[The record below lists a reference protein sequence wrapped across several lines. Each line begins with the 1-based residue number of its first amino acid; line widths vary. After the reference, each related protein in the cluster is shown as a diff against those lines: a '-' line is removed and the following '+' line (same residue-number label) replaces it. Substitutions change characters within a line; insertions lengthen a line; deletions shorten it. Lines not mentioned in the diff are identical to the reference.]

1 MAPTVVLSFLD
12 APVVTGPARGL
23 IHLARALPP
32 DVRLHV
38 AILRGKGAGPVPP
51 LDEISGGALTVHE
64 IQERGAFD
72 PTIVANAVRIAW
84 RVGARAVQSHSYKPH
99 LIAMAVRAARRVPW
113 VGHHHGWTAENDK
126 VKRYHRI
133 DAWSL
138 PKANRVVAVAESA
151 RRIVEHEGVSADK
164 VVVIPNAVDA
174 KDLTTPLTREEARE
188 KLGIPQGEFVAA
200 VVGRLSHEKGQDL
213 ALRALATARAQGAD
227 VTFALAGDGPDR
239 AMLEA
244 LAKEL
249 DLGLAVRFLGHQKH
263 VGVVYKACDMLV
275 MPSRS
280 EAMPNALLE
289 AMTLGLP
296 VVATR
301 VGGVPEVADDGEMAW
316 IVDPESADALSR
328 AVVDCVARPDE
339 RARRVAAARQRAVE
353 RHDPARRAE
362 RYLRVYDALGVRR

>member
-1 MAPTVVLSFLD
+1 MASTVVLSFLD

-23 IHLARALPP
+23 IHLGRALPP

-38 AILRGKGAGPVPP
+38 AILRGKGAGPVPR
-51 LDEISGGALTVHE
+51 LDELSGGAVTVHE
-64 IQERGAFD
+64 IQERGAYD
-72 PTIVANAVRIAW
+72 PGIVARAAAIAW
-84 RVGARAVQSHSYKPH
+84 RVDARVVQSHSYKPH
-99 LIAMAVRAARRVPW
+99 LIAMAVRAVKRVPW

-138 PKANRVVAVAESA
+138 PRANRVVAVANSA
-151 RRIVEHEGVSADK
+151 RDIVVHEGVAPEK

-174 KDLTTPLTREEARE
+174 RDISTPLSRDEARAA
-188 KLGIPQGEFVAA
+188 LGIPAGDFVAA

-213 ALRALATARAQGAD
+213 ALRALASARAQGAD

-239 AMLEA
+239 EMLEG

-249 DLGLAVRFLGHQKH
+249 GLGLAVRFLGHQKQ

-316 IVDPESADALSR
+316 IVEPESADALAR

-339 RARRVAAARQRAVE
+339 RARRVAQARARTTE

-362 RYLRVYDALGVRR
+362 RYLSLYAALGVR

>member
-38 AILRGKGAGPVPP
+38 AILRGRGAGPAPP
-51 LDEISGGALTVHE
+51 LDVLSDGALTVHE
-64 IQERGAFD
+64 IQERGAYD
-72 PTIVANAVRIAW
+72 PTIVARALSIAW
-84 RVGARAVQSHSYKPH
+84 QINARVLQSHSYKPH
-99 LIAMAVRAARRVPW
+99 LIAMAVRAAKRVPW
-113 VGHHHGWTAENDK
+113 VGHHHGWTAESEK

-138 PKANRVVAVAESA
+138 PRADRVVAVAQSA
-151 RRIVEHEGVSADK
+151 REIVVREGVQPDR

-174 KDLTTPLTREEARE
+174 RDLETPMTRGEARAAM
-188 KLGIPQGEFVAA
+188 GIPPDVFVAA

-213 ALRALATARAQGAD
+213 ALRALAMARAQGAE

-244 LAKEL
+244 LAK
-249 DLGLAVRFLGHQKH
+249 DLGLGVAVRFLGHQKQ
-263 VGVVYKACDMLV
+263 VGVVYRASDMLV

-289 AMTLGLP
+289 AMSLGLP

-316 IVDPESADALSR
+316 IVEPESAEAIAR

-339 RARRVAAARQRAVE
+339 RARRVALARARTWE
-353 RHDPARRAE
+353 RHDPSRRAD
-362 RYLRVYDALGVRR
+362 RYLALYSALGIR